1 MDISKIDGDKQVEI
15 RFFGSLKR
23 LAEEKGW
30 LFPCL
35 YQLDEECSAVKLAEM
50 MGIPADQIEGA
61 FINGIGKPID
71 TVQVRPG
78 DRVGFVPYGIPGP
91 YRVLLG
97 FHKKYGN
104 K

>member
-1 MDISKIDGDKQVEI
+1 MDISKTNGDNQVEI
-15 RFFGSLKR
+15 RFFGSLKK

-30 LFPCL
+30 PFPCF
-35 YQLDEECSAVKLAEM
+35 YKIDGECSALKLAEM
-50 MGIPADQIEGA
+50 MDIPVDQIEGA
-61 FINGIGKPID
+61 FINGIGKPLD
-71 TVQVRPG
+71 AVQVKPG
-78 DRVGFVPYGIPGP
+78 DRLGFIPYGIPGP